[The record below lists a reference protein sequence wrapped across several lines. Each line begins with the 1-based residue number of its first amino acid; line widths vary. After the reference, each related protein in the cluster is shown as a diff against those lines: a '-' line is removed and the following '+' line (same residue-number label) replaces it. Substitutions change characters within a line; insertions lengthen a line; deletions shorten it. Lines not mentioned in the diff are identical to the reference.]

1 MKRKMSLLCFFLF
14 AYYFETRSHVICG
27 GLKLTIQGRTGLEV
41 PDPHECWD
49 YMSASLGFLKAEFEN
64 YKNYYKN

>member
-27 GLKLTIQGRTGLEV
+27 GLKLTIKAGL
-41 PDPHECWD
+41 
-49 YMSASLGFLKAEFEN
+49 ALKFLILMGAETTCLLP
-64 YKNYYKN
+64 